1 MRAPVTPAQRR
12 LWFLAQVDPDAL
24 DWHIPLAYRLR
35 GPLDAPALAAAL
47 RAVVARHGALRTRFP
62 LDGAGPVQEIL
73 DDWRPDV
80 PILDAL
86 DITTLANTPFDLTAA
101 PPVRA
106 AILRTAPD
114 EHIFVLVLHHIVADA
129 WSLRLL
135 RDELA
140 ALYAGLDLPP
150 LVTQYADLAALPRPD
165 GAATLAYW
173 TDQLAGAP
181 VLELPTDR
189 PRPARRGSEGS
200 FDGFELGPE
209 RAADL
214 RTLAMAGRTT
224 PFMTVLAVYLAL
236 LGLTTGQDDISVG
249 SPVSG
254 RDRTDAEPLIGYF
267 LDTVVLR
274 GDLAGNP
281 TFRELL
287 GRVKATALAAYQHR
301 ELPFEDLIARLD
313 VRRDPARTPLFDTML
328 VVHSGSPDEG
338 LSLPGISSSYV
349 DPGHRAVKFDLTL
362 ECVTGAELK
371 VVAQYR
377 RELFDADTVAVLVR
391 RFGELIRL
399 AANDPGARLS
409 ELYTGLAA
417 SEQGSWECSRSTVD
431 RRLLDLIDFSST
443 STALV
448 CGDDSLS
455 YAELDARVRAMAAQ
469 LDGRLTG
476 VRLNPGIDL
485 VVALLATWRAGGGY
499 LPLDPDAPARRI
511 EEQLADSGAGAVITA
526 DGIEQRT
533 GQHVPPV
540 AYAMYTSGSTGR
552 PKAVAVPHAALA
564 ARVEWMRERY
574 KLTPADRVLQ
584 FASPSFDT
592 FGEEVYPCLAAGATL
607 VIPTGNRAELPDFLA
622 TPQGQGI
629 TVLDLPTS
637 YWHELCADPATVA
650 WPKNLRLLILGGE
663 QVRADAL
670 QRWFAHVGE
679 GVEVLNTYGPT
690 EATIIATAAHL
701 TPADTH
707 GRPPI
712 GHPIDDTCVHVIGL
726 GNAPV
731 PDGVAGEL
739 VIGGVGLAD
748 GYLNK
753 PDLTAE
759 RFIDIGGVRHYR
771 TGDRARRRP
780 HHNESDRTR
789 PHANDA
795 THRDGAHHDGGQH
808 DGGHHSGG
816 HHDGGHHDGG
826 HHDGGHHDGG
836 HHDGGHHDGGHHD
849 GGHHDG
855 GHHDGG
861 HHDGGHH
868 DGGHHDG
875 AFEFLGRIDEQLKVR
890 GYRIEPAEVE
900 AALLTHPA
908 IGHAVVSAD
917 DGRLVAHLV
926 AAHAAT
932 APTPAEIRAHLDQLL
947 PEYLQP
953 RAYAVLDRLPMTRNG
968 KVDRAALPPVAA
980 EAGEGRPPETDA
992 ERLVAEVWQDVLGVD
1007 NIRAGDDFFDLGGH
1021 SLLATRVVARLR
1033 AGAGIEVPLR
1043 TIFTATTVGLLAVAV
1058 EDLLLAEIEA
1068 LDDDE
1073 VRRLLAEEAGR

>member
-12 LWFLAQVDPDAL
+12 LWFLAQVDPGAL

-35 GPLDAPALAAAL
+35 GPLDAAALADAL

-62 LDGAGPVQEIL
+62 LDGAGPVQEVL
-73 DDWRPDV
+73 PDWRPEV
-80 PILDAL
+80 PILDAG
-86 DITTLANTPFDLTAA
+86 DIAALANTPFDLTAA

-114 EHIFVLVLHHIVADA
+114 EHVFVLVLHHIVADA

-135 RDELA
+135 RTELA
-140 ALYAGLDLPP
+140 AIYAALDLPP
-150 LVTQYADLAALPRPD
+150 LATQYADLAALPRPD

-173 TDQLAGAP
+173 TEQLAGAP

-189 PRPARRGSEGS
+189 PRPAHRGSEGS

-214 RTLAMAGRTT
+214 RTLATAGRTT
-224 PFMTVLAVYLAL
+224 PFMTVMAAYLAL

-267 LDTVVLR
+267 LDTIVLR
-274 GDLAGNP
+274 GDLAGDP

-287 GRVKATALAAYQHR
+287 ARVKATALEAYSHR

-328 VVHSGSPDEG
+328 VVHSGSEDEG

-349 DPGHRAVKFDLTL
+349 DPGHRAVKFDLTF
-362 ECVTGAELK
+362 ECFTGPAFK

-377 RELFDADTVAVLVR
+377 RDLFDADTVAVLVR

-399 AANDPGARLS
+399 AANDPDARLS

-417 SEQGSWECSRSTVD
+417 AEQGSWDCSRSAAD
-431 RRLLDLIDFSST
+431 RRVLNLIDFSSA

-448 CGDDSLS
+448 CGDASLS
-455 YAELDARVRAMAAQ
+455 YVELDARVRAMAAQ
-469 LDGRLTG
+469 LGGGLAG
-476 VRLNPGIDL
+476 VRLAPGIDL

-499 LPLDPDAPARRI
+499 LPLDPDAPAKRI
-511 EEQLADSGAGAVITA
+511 GEQLADSGAGAVITA
-526 DGIEQRT
+526 DGIELLA
-533 GQHVPPV
+533 GAHVPSI

-552 PKAVAVPHAALA
+552 PKAVAVPHHALA

-637 YWHELCADPATVA
+637 YWHELCADPAAVA
-650 WPKNLRLLILGGE
+650 WPKDLRLLILGGE

-670 QRWFAHVGE
+670 RRWFAHVGA

-712 GHPIDDTCVHVIGL
+712 GHPIGDTCVHVIGL
-726 GNAPV
+726 GSAPV

-739 VIGGVGLAD
+739 VIGGAGLAD
-748 GYLNK
+748 GYLGN
-753 PDLTAE
+753 PELTAE
-759 RFIDIGGVRHYR
+759 RFVELGGVRHYR
-771 TGDRARRRP
+771 TGDRARRR
-780 HHNESDRTR
+780 TR
-789 PHANDA
+789 H
-795 THRDGAHHDGGQH
+795 DGAFG
-808 DGGHHSGG
+808 
-816 HHDGGHHDGG
+816 
-826 HHDGGHHDGG
+826 
-836 HHDGGHHDGGHHD
+836 
-849 GGHHDG
+849 
-855 GHHDGG
+855 
-861 HHDGGHH
+861 
-868 DGGHHDG
+868 G

-890 GYRIEPAEVE
+890 GYRIEPGEVE

-926 AAHAAT
+926 AAPGTT
-932 APTPAEIRAHLDQLL
+932 APTPGDIRAHLDDLL
-947 PEYLQP
+947 PTYLQP
-953 RAYAVLDRLPMTRNG
+953 RAYAVLERLPMTRNG

-992 ERLVAEVWQDVLGVD
+992 ERLVAEVWRDVLGVTG
-1007 NIRAGDDFFDLGGH
+1007 IRADDDFFDLGGH